1 MLLTGDLLKSGNKIY
16 IFLFFLLLVC
26 LLSENEQD
34 TLEME
39 KHQPHIKT

>member
-1 MLLTGDLLKSGNKIY
+1 MGKQDLY

-26 LLSENEQD
+26 LLSEIEHN
-34 TLEME
+34 TIEME